1 MLLRHLPRDS
11 AFARALHGEES
22 AWGLGEHLL
31 ASVVDHL
38 AIGNWLFTS
47 AHTAEGESPPDPPVP
62 VPRPGVDDG
71 DDEGAAE
78 GAAEPA
84 APVGEQDLAWFFAD
98 L

>member
-1 MLLRHLPRDS
+1 MWVLLRHLPRDS
-11 AFARALHGEES
+11 AFARELHGEES

-31 ASVVDHL
+31 ASVIDHL

-62 VPRPGVDDG
+62 VPRPGVA
-71 DDEGAAE
+71 DEEDETPGASAE
-78 GAAEPA
+78 
-84 APVGEQDLAWFFAD
+84 EQELAWFFAD